1 MVIMVVIVMRL
12 ILINWK
18 YLGIENCEWG
28 WDSLLFKIDV
38 FVFFLLGVVVW
49 VFEIS
54 LFVNLF
60 VFLFDFFVVLGMG
73 LVVIIFFV
81 VWFFDVCVGVVFD
94 KMVLK
99 VFVIFVDV
107 FVFLFEVNVELFCL
121 NIVKLFG

>member
-18 YLGIENCEWG
+18 YLGIENCECG
-28 WDSLLFKIDV
+28 WDSLLCKIDV
-38 FVFFLLGVVVW
+38 CVFLLLGVVVW

-54 LFVNLF
+54 FFVNLF
-60 VFLFDFFVVLGMG
+60 VFLFEFFVVLGMG
-73 LVVIIFFV
+73 LIVIIFFV

-107 FVFLFEVNVELFCL
+107 FVFLFEVNVEVFCL

>member
-18 YLGIENCEWG
+18 YLGIENWEWG

-38 FVFFLLGVVVW
+38 FLLLGVVVW
-49 VFEIS
+49 VFVI
-54 LFVNLF
+54 
-60 VFLFDFFVVLGMG
+60 LGMG

-81 VWFFDVCVGVVFD
+81 VWFFDVCIGVVFD

-107 FVFLFEVNVELFCL
+107 FVFLFEVNVEVFCL